1 MKYKISRSSD
11 WFGKKQPCEKAYK
24 ENDTWYI
31 DINTL
36 EELNELIDEVETKV
50 IIGGDDIEIYDY
62 YRE

>member
-11 WFGKKQPCEKAYK
+11 LWDKKQPCEKAYK

-36 EELNELIDEVETKV
+36 EELNELIDEVKTNV
-50 IIGGDDIEIYDY
+50 IIGGDDIEIYDG